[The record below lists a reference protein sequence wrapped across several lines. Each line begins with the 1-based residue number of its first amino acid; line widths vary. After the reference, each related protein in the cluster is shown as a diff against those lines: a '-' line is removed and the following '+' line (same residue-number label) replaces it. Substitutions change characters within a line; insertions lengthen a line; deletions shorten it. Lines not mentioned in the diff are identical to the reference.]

1 MNFEGKTINGKD
13 ELIEVLKRN
22 GLDLGKSK
30 LDDKAI
36 LIALQLLQLEELR
49 KIGHK
54 IK

>member
-13 ELIEVLKRN
+13 ELIEVLIRN

-36 LIALQLLQLEELR
+36 LIALQLLQLELR